1 MHKQVMMTEVN
12 EYTLDNGLTVW
23 LNEDHSQPKVFGAVV
38 VKAGSKDSPNT
49 GIAHYFEHMMFKGTD
64 KIGTV
69 DYENER
75 RYLDMIARKY
85 DELSATADEALRRSI
100 QQEINSL
107 SVQAAQYVIPSEFDK
122 LITKYGGSK
131 LNAGTSYDYTVYH
144 NLFTPQYMA
153 HWAEINSERLLNPV
167 FRMFQ
172 NELETVYEEKNRQ
185 DDMMLNQAIE
195 RIMHIFFHPHP
206 YAWPIIGSAWNLK
219 NPRLSEMQKFFRKY
233 YVASNMGLIL
243 SGDFDTAST
252 LPVLERTFSRI
263 PKGVVKPLP
272 HTEIPPLRGRE
283 KAIIK
288 IPVPLMK
295 AVAIGFRGVPSNHP
309 DRAALDIATGILNNS
324 NGTGYLD
331 KLMVERRVTGAMVGG
346 ESFNEAG
353 FIGIVV
359 VPRLVLQSC
368 RTAERLIWKQVERLK
383 NGDFTD
389 EIFNSL
395 KRERLRTHLS
405 NLEDVDSKSQ
415 ILVHLFAQ
423 GKKWTDYLDEME
435 RIDMLTKNDIVR
447 IAKKYFGDN
456 YLFVKKKTG
465 QYRKENLPRPDFAPI
480 LPKHTDAA
488 SAYARQLEDIPVPEV
503 NIRFLDFEN
512 DVRTRM
518 LTRMLTLYTTPNRMN
533 QIFTLK
539 LSYGIGLL
547 QEPRLKFLAA
557 YLPLLGTESQSFE
570 DFRTRLQALG
580 STLEEDVDKHS
591 FTLKISGF
599 DNAFVETLTIVKDFL
614 HHVKADNRKLKTLV
628 DDARVMEKTFF
639 QSNSEV
645 AEALFEYVQFGKL
658 SQYMTKLSLREVK
671 WLRGRELV
679 ELFHRVQRT
688 ECTLHYCGTLDED
701 EAVRHIRAFLPLDEI
716 CEASTSPFYRE
727 FVKYDRP
734 LVFFYDMPDVFQNII
749 YAYMSC
755 EPLDTLRKR
764 HEAEL
769 FSRYFGEGMSSLMF
783 QEIREFRSLAYYT
796 SGAYRMPPFCH
807 AGMPARFVT
816 YLSTQ
821 CDKTTDALEVLNM
834 LIQDMPER
842 PERIA
847 EVIQTAVN
855 QTNNDYPSFRDLSAR
870 IAMHKRNGHAEDPNR
885 QLLED
890 IKTMTMSDI
899 VRFYR
904 ANVRGRTLVYVV
916 VGNSRLMDMQRLAT
930 FGDIVRMKKSDFYR

>member
-1 MHKQVMMTEVN
+1 MMTTEVK

-23 LNEDHSQPKVFGAVV
+23 LNEDHSQPRVFGAVV
-38 VKAGSKDSPNT
+38 VKAGSKESPNT

-69 DYENER
+69 DYKSER
-75 RYLDMIARKY
+75 RYLDLIARKY
-85 DELSATADEALRRSI
+85 DELAATSDDALRRSI
-100 QQEINSL
+100 QQEINEL
-107 SVQAAQYVIPSEFDK
+107 SVQAAHYVIPNEFDK

-144 NLFTPQYMA
+144 SIFTPQYMT

-172 NELETVYEEKNRQ
+172 NELETVCEEKNRH
-185 DDMMLNQAIE
+185 DDMMLNRAIE
-195 RIMHIFFHPHP
+195 RVMHIFFYPHP
-206 YAWPIIGSAWNLK
+206 YAWPIIGSVDSLK
-219 NPRLSEMQKFFRKY
+219 NPRLSEMRKFFRKY
-233 YVASNMGLIL
+233 YVASNMGLIM
-243 SGDFDTAST
+243 SGDFDMERT

-263 PKGVVKPLP
+263 PKGVVIPLP
-272 HTEIPPLRGRE
+272 RTKIPPLRGRE
-283 KAIIK
+283 KAIVK

-295 AVAIGFRGVPSNHP
+295 AVALGFRGVPSNHP
-309 DRAALDIATGILNNS
+309 DREALDIAVGILNNS

-331 KLMVERRVTGAMVGG
+331 KLMVERRLTGAMAGG

-368 RTAERLIWKQVERLK
+368 RTAEKLIWKQIERLK
-383 NGDFTD
+383 NGDFTE

-405 NLEDVDSKSQ
+405 SLEDVDSRSQ

-423 GKKWTDYLDEME
+423 GKKWSDYLDEME

-447 IAKKYFGDN
+447 IAGKYFGDN

-465 QYRKENLPRPDFAPI
+465 QYRKENLAKPGFAPI
-480 LPKHTDAA
+480 LPKHKDAT
-488 SAYARQLEDIPVPEV
+488 SAYARQLEEIPVPEV

-512 DVRTRM
+512 DVQTRM
-518 LTRMLTLYTTPNRMN
+518 LTPRVTLYTTPNRMN

-557 YLPLLGTESQSFE
+557 YLPLLGAGSLSFE
-570 DFRTRLQALG
+570 DFRTRLQSLG
-580 STLEEDVDKHS
+580 SMLEEDVDNHS

-599 DNAFVETLTIVKDFL
+599 DRAFVETLTIVKDFL
-614 HHVKADNRKLKTLV
+614 LHVKADSRKMKTLV

-658 SQYMTKLSLREVK
+658 SQYMTKLSFREVK
-671 WLRGRELV
+671 WLGGKELV

-688 ECTLHYCGTLDED
+688 ECSLHYCGTLDED
-701 EAVRHIRAFLPLDEI
+701 EAARHIRTFLPLDEI
-716 CEASTSPFYRE
+716 CEASTSPLYRE

-734 LVFFYDMPDVFQNII
+734 LVFFYNMPDVFQNII

-847 EVIQTAVN
+847 EVIQTVIN
-855 QTNNDYPSFRDLSAR
+855 RTNNDYPSFRDLSAR
-870 IAMHKRNGHAEDPNR
+870 IAAHRRNGYAADPNR
-885 QLLED
+885 QLIED

-899 VRFYR
+899 ARFYR

-930 FGDIVRMKKSDFYR
+930 FGDIVRMKKSDFYH

>member
-1 MHKQVMMTEVN
+1 MAAEIH

-64 KIGTV
+64 RIGTV
-69 DYENER
+69 DYEAER
-75 RYLDMIARKY
+75 EYLNRIALKY
-85 DELSATADEALRRSI
+85 DELARTQDAELRRSI
-100 QQEINSL
+100 QREINEL
-107 SVQAAQYVIPSEFDK
+107 SVQAADYVIPNEFDK

-144 NLFTPQYMA
+144 NIFTPQYMA

-172 NELETVYEEKNRQ
+172 NELETVYEEKNRR

-195 RIMHIFFHPHP
+195 KVMSIFFHPHP
-206 YAWPIIGSAWNLK
+206 YAYPVIGSAENLK
-219 NPRLSEMQKFFRKY
+219 NPRLSEMRKFFREY

-243 SGDFDTAST
+243 SGDFSAASV
-252 LPVLERTFSRI
+252 LPVLEHTFSRI
-263 PKGVVKPLP
+263 PKGVVTPRP
-272 HTEIPPLRGRE
+272 ATEIPPLRGRE
-283 KAIIK
+283 RAVIK

-295 AVAIGFRGVPSNHP
+295 AIALGFRGVPASHH
-309 DRAALDIATGILNNS
+309 DQAALSIAIGILNNA

-331 KLMVERRVTGAMVGG
+331 RLMVERRVMGAMIGC
-346 ESFNEAG
+346 ETFNEAG
-353 FIGIVV
+353 FIGIIA

-368 RTAERLIWKQVERLK
+368 RAAEKLIWKQVERLK

-395 KRERLRTHLS
+395 KRERLRTHLTD
-405 NLEDVDSKSQ
+405 LEDIDSKSL
-415 ILVHLFAQ
+415 ILVRLFSQ
-423 GKKWTDYLDEME
+423 EKKWADYLDEME
-435 RIDMLTKNDIVR
+435 RIDALTKNDVVR
-447 IAKKYFGDN
+447 AANKYFGDN
-456 YLFVKKKTG
+456 YLYVKKKTG
-465 QYRKENLPRPDFAPI
+465 QYRKENLPKPDFAPI
-480 LPKHTDAA
+480 LPRHADAT
-488 SAYARQLEDIPVPEV
+488 SAYAGLLEEIPVPEV
-503 NIRFLDFEN
+503 KIRFLDFER
-512 DVRTRM
+512 DVSMRM
-518 LTRMLTLYTTPNRMN
+518 LTPRVTLYTTPNRVN
-533 QIFTLK
+533 RIFTLN

-547 QEPRLKFLAA
+547 QEPRLKFLTA
-557 YLPLLGTESQSFE
+557 YLPLLGTDGQSFE
-570 DFRTRLQALG
+570 VFRTRLQSLG
-580 STLEEDVDKHS
+580 STLDEEADRHS

-599 DNAFVETLTIVKDFL
+599 DSAFVETLKIVADFMRR
-614 HHVKADNRKLKTLV
+614 VKADSRRMKTLV

-639 QSNSEV
+639 QSSNEV

-658 SQYMTKLSLREVK
+658 SQYMTKPSLMEVK
-671 WLRGRELV
+671 WLRGGELTD
-679 ELFHRVQRT
+679 LFRRVQRV
-688 ECTLHYCGTLDED
+688 ECVVHYCGTLDGD
-701 EAVRHIRAFLPLDEI
+701 EVARHVSAFLPLDEVS
-716 CEASTSPFYRE
+716 EASTSPLYRG

-796 SGAYRMPPFCH
+796 SGAYRMPPFCQ
-807 AGMPARFVT
+807 AGMPTRFVT

-821 CDKTTDALEVLNM
+821 CDKTTDALEVLNR
-834 LIQDMPER
+834 LVQDMPER
-842 PERIA
+842 PERIG

-855 QTNNDYPSFRDLSAR
+855 QTNNDYPSFRNVSAR
-870 IAMHKRNGHAEDPNR
+870 IAAHRRSGYAEDPNR
-885 QLLED
+885 LLLAD
-890 IKTMTMSDI
+890 LGTMGMEDI

-904 ANVRGRTLVYVV
+904 SNVRGRALAYVV
-916 VGNSRLMDMQRLAT
+916 VGNSRRMDMQRLAS
-930 FGDIVRMKKSDFYR
+930 FGDIVKMKKSDFYH